1 MKAPSFGIS
10 APMRR
15 MESQKAG
22 AISASQFLQKNP
34 KHEGIDK
41 ALEQKEE
48 SFPYLFHETGDRR
61 TFHFGC
67 SAELYDL

>member
-48 SFPYLFHETGDRR
+48 SFTYLFHKTGDRR